1 MHRSFRVTINLEE
14 AIPMGARHIDHAAIL
29 LRCRVKRYPG
39 CHQGFYRLNPEVTL
53 ILVYRLCLSP
63 RRLEQHLVAEDL
75 DPWSDQP
82 PHDLQQLRMARKLAN
97 HGIEPGHKGDSPN

>member
-1 MHRSFRVTINLEE
+1 MHWSLRVTVNLED

-29 LRCRVKRYPG
+29 LRCRVKRHPG
-39 CHQGFYRLNPEVTL
+39 CHQGFYRLDTEVTL
-53 ILVYRLCLSP
+53 ILMHRLRLPP

-75 DPWSDQP
+75 DPWPDQP

-97 HGIEPGHKGDSPN
+97 HGIEAG